1 MKHLQTSLALNEAP
15 GIFRSHGV
23 QAILIERD
31 ESPVSHGPTAPHQ
44 GTLSVDIPKKC
55 PIVLPEL
62 RVKAL
67 HNGLCLSH
75 STKVSCVIEQIQL
88 KLSTVTLGHEAIT
101 GTASFK

>member
-23 QAILIERD
+23 QTIMIERD
-31 ESPVSHGPTAPHQ
+31 ESPVSHGRTATHK

-62 RVKAL
+62 RVEAL

-75 STKVSCVIEQIQL
+75 STKVSCVIEQIQIEVVHYN
-88 KLSTVTLGHEAIT
+88 TWA
-101 GTASFK
+101 